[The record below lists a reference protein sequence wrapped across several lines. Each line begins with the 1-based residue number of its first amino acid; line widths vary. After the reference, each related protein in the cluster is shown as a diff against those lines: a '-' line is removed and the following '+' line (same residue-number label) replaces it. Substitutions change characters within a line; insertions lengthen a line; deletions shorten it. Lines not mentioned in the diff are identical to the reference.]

1 MKSTKLKFISGAAA
15 LAAAL
20 SLNPA
25 LMAQSDNSSNAKRGA
40 AAYGATS
47 PDPQAGPSSAGAAR
61 FGSSDNSGMQANA
74 QLQLATQQDEN
85 CMADKFDDAKVR
97 GSNGKE
103 LGEMRDFLV
112 DPQAGT
118 IRYAVVSSGG
128 WVGIG
133 DKLRLVPFTALKL
146 DNRDSGNPSFS
157 VAMTES
163 QWKQAPT
170 LKEDAFEEGRVTLNE
185 QQQRQL
191 SQAFD
196 NEAAQADA
204 NAQLWRVSKI
214 RGLDV
219 TANNQDIG
227 SVEGVVIRPG
237 ESNALALFDGDQD
250 FVGTEKKFL
259 VPIKALQIA
268 NVGNGSAQTTLTKDD
283 FQKAASSSSS
293 GATASNDVNANVSG
307 ARDSANAAM
316 EATSGTSAADLPN
329 QTPASM
335 AANESSSA
343 KSTSTYASS
352 NDTSAKSD
360 DQATTSSTST
370 GSSSTTVMAATNA
383 PVERSTYNND
393 TASQN
398 HSEASQDQSEVGPH
412 VAMPTPTGFSSAE
425 QNPTTTQKLIDG
437 AHAIRAALDQNQ
449 DTARENVTIVPENG
463 KITLNGTVSSD
474 ATKAE
479 VEQIANRAGEPNV
492 VISNLKVGND

>member
-1 MKSTKLKFISGAAA
+1 MHGK
-15 LAAAL
+15 
-20 SLNPA
+20 
-25 LMAQSDNSSNAKRGA
+25 
-40 AAYGATS
+40 
-47 PDPQAGPSSAGAAR
+47 
-61 FGSSDNSGMQANA
+61 A
-74 QLQLATQQDEN
+74 QLQLATQQDET
-85 CMADKFDDAKVR
+85 CTADKFDDAKVR

-103 LGEMRDFLV
+103 LGELRDFLV
-112 DPQAGT
+112 DPQAGA

-133 DKLRLVPFTALKL
+133 DKLRLVPFAALKL
-146 DNRDSGNPSFS
+146 DNRDSGDRSFS

-185 QQQRQL
+185 QQQRQV
-191 SQAFD
+191 SQALA

-237 ESNALALFDGDQD
+237 ESSALALFDGDQD
-250 FVGTEKKFL
+250 FVGTEQKFL
-259 VPIKALQIA
+259 VPIKELQIA
-268 NVGNGSAQTTLTKDD
+268 NVGNGSAQTTLTRDD
-283 FQKAASSSSS
+283 FQRVASSSSS
-293 GATASNDVNANVSG
+293 GATASNDVDANVSG
-307 ARDSANAAM
+307 ARDSANATM
-316 EATSGTSAADLPN
+316 DATSGTSAADLPN

-335 AANESSSA
+335 AANESSNATSA
-343 KSTSTYASS
+343 GSANATTSTSTVSANRSPGANSTSTYASS
-352 NDTSAKSD
+352 NATNAKSD
-360 DQATTSSTST
+360 DQATTNSTST

-398 HSEASQDQSEVGPH
+398 HSEASQDHQSEVGPH

-449 DTARENVTIVPENG
+449 DTAHENVTIIPVNG
-463 KITLNGTVSSD
+463 KITLKGTVSSD
-474 ATKAE
+474 ARKAE
-479 VEQIANRAGEPNV
+479 VERIANRAGEPNV
-492 VISNLKVGND
+492 VISNLQVEND